1 MKEIPNLHY
10 FRSKNSFSGSSGL
23 FRYRLDPDGELLC
36 VAAWFGPNCMER
48 TDEEKI
54 LKKEFPL
61 DTDGLEAAVSWL
73 EQVNKEEHV

>member
-23 FRYRLDPDGELLC
+23 FRYRLDPDGELLRA
-36 VAAWFGPNCMER
+36 AAWFGPDCMDR
-48 TDEEKI
+48 TEEKKI

-61 DTDGLEAAVSWL
+61 DADGLGAAVSWL
-73 EQVNKEEHV
+73 EQVQKEEQV